1 MQVIPLD
8 DGRPMDHVVEY
19 QSRLTY
25 KGTVTIPAE
34 VRRVLG
40 VKPNEEVRFRV
51 VEGKV
56 ELLPPTMTLE
66 SAFGSVTPIDRHED
80 FQQLLDRA
88 IAGHVQ
94 EVVSSMQ
101 D

>member
-1 MQVIPLD
+1 MQVIPIHD
-8 DGRPMDHVVEY
+8 DRPMNQVEEY
-19 QSRLTY
+19 QRRLTY

-40 VKPNEEVRFRV
+40 VKPNEEVRFKV

-66 SAFGSVTPIDRHED
+66 SAFGSVTPMNRPED
-80 FQQLLDRA
+80 FQQLQDKALA
-88 IAGHVQ
+88 EHVHK
-94 EVVSSMQ
+94 VVSSLR

>member
-1 MQVIPLD
+1 MNQVE
-8 DGRPMDHVVEY
+8 EY
-19 QSRLTY
+19 QRRLTY

-66 SAFGSVTPIDRHED
+66 SAFGSVTPINRPED
-80 FQQLLDRA
+80 FQQLRDKA
-88 IAGHVQ
+88 IAGHVR
-94 EVVSSMQ
+94 EVVSSLR

>member
-1 MQVIPLD
+1 MQVIPFH
-8 DGRPMDHVVEY
+8 DGPMNQAEEY
-19 QSRLTY
+19 QRRMTH

-34 VRRVLG
+34 LRRVLG

-51 VEGKV
+51 VEGRV

-66 SAFGSVTPIDRHED
+66 SAFGSVTPIHRPED
-80 FQQLLDRA
+80 FQQLRDKALA
-88 IAGHVQ
+88 EHVHK
-94 EVVSSMQ
+94 VVSSLQ

>member
-1 MQVIPLD
+1 MQVIPFDEDKLLNQ
-8 DGRPMDHVVEY
+8 VEEY
-19 QSRLTY
+19 QRRLTY
-25 KGTVTIPAE
+25 QRTVTIPAE
-34 VRRVLG
+34 VRRALG

-66 SAFGSVTPIDRHED
+66 SAFGSVTPIHRPED
-80 FQQLLDRA
+80 FQQLRDKALA
-88 IAGHVQ
+88 EHVHQ
-94 EVVSSMQ
+94 VGASLR

>member
-1 MQVIPLD
+1 MNQVE
-8 DGRPMDHVVEY
+8 EY
-19 QSRLTY
+19 QRRLTY

-66 SAFGSVTPIDRHED
+66 SSFGSVTPIDRHED